1 MSDSLSVSDSVTA
14 QLMLSSVSPG
24 QPRLVLARLLRR
36 DSGGWRLLEAAR
48 PAHAELWS
56 VSEPRHL
63 DRGRGQCCAYCALH
77 WSPTRRVGGGGA
89 ARVAR

>member
-63 DRGRGQCCAYCALH
+63 DRGRGQLLPPTVH

-89 ARVAR
+89 ARVVR

>member
-63 DRGRGQCCAYCALH
+63 DRGRGQCCAYCAL
-77 WSPTRRVGGGGA
+77 SPTRRVGGGGA

>member
-63 DRGRGQCCAYCALH
+63 DRGRGQLLRLLCTGHPPVVSGAEA
-77 WSPTRRVGGGGA
+77 RREW
-89 ARVAR
+89 